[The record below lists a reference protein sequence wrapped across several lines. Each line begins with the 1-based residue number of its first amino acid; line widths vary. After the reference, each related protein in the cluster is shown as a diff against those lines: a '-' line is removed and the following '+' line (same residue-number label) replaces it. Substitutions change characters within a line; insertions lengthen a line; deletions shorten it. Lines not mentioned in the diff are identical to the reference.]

1 MSSRPAMSRGSYTTE
16 QRAELL
22 ARADAGELIELAER
36 CIAELGEP
44 TVLVAPEI
52 GLVMLQ
58 VREPVCEERFH
69 LGEVVV
75 TRCEVQLGGSLGWCM
90 RPGVDRI
97 AALAA
102 AVCDAV
108 AGNGGSLAAEVLELC
123 GRTADAHERARN
135 AEWAALAPT
144 EVTFEELE

>member
-1 MSSRPAMSRGSYTTE
+1 MTDPRSLTTE
-16 QRAELL
+16 RRAELL
-22 ARADAGELIELAER
+22 ARANTGEVIDLAER
-36 CIAELGEP
+36 CITELGEP

-90 RPGVDRI
+90 RPGVDRV

-102 AVCDAV
+102 AVLDAV
-108 AGNGGSLAAEVLELC
+108 AGGVGPLALEVDELC
-123 GRTADAHERARN
+123 RRTADEHERARN